1 MVNLSK
7 LSENLN
13 ELMNE
18 RGMNQSDLAEAMN
31 TCSSK
36 FSSYLTG
43 KRAPNYHTFLS
54 LLEFFHCSADF
65 LLGLTEYP
73 CEDVCYK
80 PVQPFGERMRAI
92 LRETNMTQYA
102 FAKQSNISWGVFY
115 HWLVGKSF
123 PSVNNLVKI
132 AAFFDCSV
140 DYLLGRV

>member
-65 LLGLTEYP
+65 LLGLTEYHARMSATN
-73 CEDVCYK
+73 
-80 PVQPFGERMRAI
+80 PFSRSANACARS
-92 LRETNMTQYA
+92 
-102 FAKQSNISWGVFY
+102 F
-115 HWLVGKSF
+115 GK
-123 PSVNNLVKI
+123 
-132 AAFFDCSV
+132 
-140 DYLLGRV
+140 RT

>member
-92 LRETNMTQYA
+92 LRETNMTQCLCQTVKYFMGRLLSLA
-102 FAKQSNISWGVFY
+102 GRKKFPVRQQSC
-115 HWLVGKSF
+115 KDRR
-123 PSVNNLVKI
+123 
-132 AAFFDCSV
+132 FF
-140 DYLLGRV
+140 